1 MTYIETPHTDGG
13 NATYL
18 SNGNNLE
25 NFSVENS
32 FLSPS
37 KRKDD
42 LISQLRNGR
51 GFSLKTPRAR
61 GPLKDLHN
69 LPAASAQGEFTP
81 LLQSGL
87 RKNLIRNGKPNGA
100 PATPAFLKAGF
111 KGGKSPALPAAEVS
125 AMYGYDE
132 ESSGMGEDD
141 GTPVPQIASSSAQS
155 TPLAVLPKRDAGGV
169 LQDQGQM
176 MTLREQ
182 ENVRVASL
190 PHFVCCNTNA
200 CLDYKQGR
208 KGELWTQAQDS
219 FPGGIITES
228 RAWIQRGRFEGE
240 YRSKG

>member
-1 MTYIETPHTDGG
+1 MTYIETPRTDPG

-18 SNGNNLE
+18 SNGHNLE

-32 FLSPS
+32 FLSPT

-51 GFSLKTPRAR
+51 GINLKTPRAR
-61 GPLKDLHN
+61 GPLAELQN
-69 LPAASAQGEFTP
+69 LPAAAAQGEFTP

-87 RKNLIRNGKPNGA
+87 RKNLLRNRKLNGA
-100 PATPAFLKAGF
+100 PETPAFLKAGY
-111 KGGKSPALPAAEVS
+111 KGGKSPALPAAEAS
-125 AMYGYDE
+125 ALYGYE
-132 ESSGMGEDD
+132 EGSSAVGEDD

-182 ENVRVASL
+182 ENVRAEVQL
-190 PHFVCCNTNA
+190 YQLMLTTV
-200 CLDYKQGR
+200 
-208 KGELWTQAQDS
+208 
-219 FPGGIITES
+219 
-228 RAWIQRGRFEGE
+228 
-240 YRSKG
+240 